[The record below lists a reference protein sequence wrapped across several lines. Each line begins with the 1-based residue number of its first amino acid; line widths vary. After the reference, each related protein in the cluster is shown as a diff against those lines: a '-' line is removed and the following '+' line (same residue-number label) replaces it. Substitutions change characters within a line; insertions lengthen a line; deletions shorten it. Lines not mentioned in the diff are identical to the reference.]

1 MRTVRIDRVRAK
13 AGDAL
18 LRRVAGP
25 EAHRKRA
32 RIHGTPGP
40 RWFAP
45 DRPVRV
51 VHGDA
56 SMYVGGLAALLLQS
70 LHPVAMA
77 AVWAHSGF
85 RGDPWGRLQRT
96 STFLAETTFGTAGDA
111 ERAVRRVRAVHARVT
126 GTTTDGTAYR
136 ASDPALLSW
145 VHLAETCCFLRA
157 YQCYGKGPLPAARR
171 DGYVADMASVARR
184 LGVPDPPV
192 TEAAL
197 GEALER
203 RRGELRT
210 TDEAA
215 GTARYLLAAPPLP
228 WPARLPYA
236 LLAAAAVD
244 LLPPWARRLVVLP
257 VHIRL
262 LLPVARPGGRL
273 VVAAIR
279 WATPAP
285 PVATRRPTAAEGGRR
300 PADPPGR

>member
-1 MRTVRIDRVRAK
+1 MRGKV
-13 AGDAL
+13 GEAL

-25 EAHRKRA
+25 TVHRKRD

-56 SMYVGGLAALLLQS
+56 SMYIGGLAALLLQS

-85 RGDPWGRLQRT
+85 QGDPWGRLQRT
-96 STFLAETTFGTAGDA
+96 STFLAETTFATAADA
-111 ERAVRRVRAVHARVT
+111 ERAVRRVRAVHAGVT
-126 GTTTDGTAYR
+126 GTTSDGVAYR

-145 VHLAETCCFLRA
+145 VHLAEAFCFLRA
-157 YQCYGKGPLPAARR
+157 HQRYGAAPLAPGGR

-192 TEAAL
+192 TEAGLA
-197 GEALER
+197 EALLL
-203 RRGELRT
+203 RRGEL
-210 TDEAA
+210 AA
-215 GTARYLLAAPPLP
+215 TAESAATARYLLAEPPLP

-236 LLAAAAVD
+236 LLAGAGGG
-244 LLPPWARRLVVLP
+244 
-257 VHIRL
+257 
-262 LLPVARPGGRL
+262 ARPPPRGGGGR
-273 VVAAIR
+273 
-279 WATPAP
+279 
-285 PVATRRPTAAEGGRR
+285 GG
-300 PADPPGR
+300 PGGAGGIFQSPPGRA